1 MDYEQIKESLDSIL
15 NMVNEIRSSLEMSS
29 PDSFQEDEDKTTEV
43 VLDENVDIQK
53 SEKIENNE
61 EDNWNSLFEE
71 RS

>member
-29 PDSFQEDEDKTTEV
+29 PDSFQEDEDKTTEE

-71 RS
+71 RR

>member
-15 NMVNEIRSSLEMSS
+15 IMVNEIRSSLEMSS
-29 PDSFQEDEDKTTEV
+29 PNSFQEDEDKTTEV

>member
-1 MDYEQIKESLDSIL
+1 MDYEQIKESLESIL

-43 VLDENVDIQK
+43 VLDENVDIQE

>member
-43 VLDENVDIQK
+43 ALDENVDIQE

-71 RS
+71 RR

>member
-1 MDYEQIKESLDSIL
+1 MDYEQIKESLESIL

-43 VLDENVDIQK
+43 VLDENVDIQE

-71 RS
+71 KR

>member
-71 RS
+71 RR

>member
-15 NMVNEIRSSLEMSS
+15 NMVNEIRGSLEMSS

-43 VLDENVDIQK
+43 VVDENVDIQK

-61 EDNWNSLFEE
+61 DNWTSLFEE
-71 RS
+71 RR

>member
-15 NMVNEIRSSLEMSS
+15 NMVNEIRGSLEMSS

-43 VLDENVDIQK
+43 VVDENVDIQK

-61 EDNWNSLFEE
+61 DNWNSLFEE
-71 RS
+71 RR

>member
-61 EDNWNSLFEE
+61 EDNWTSLFEE
-71 RS
+71 RR

>member
-29 PDSFQEDEDKTTEV
+29 PDSFQEDEDKSTEV
-43 VLDENVDIQK
+43 VLDENVDIQE

-71 RS
+71 RR

>member
-29 PDSFQEDEDKTTEV
+29 PDSFQEDEDKTTEEA
-43 VLDENVDIQK
+43 LDENVDIQD

-71 RS
+71 RR

>member
-61 EDNWNSLFEE
+61 DNWNSLFEE
-71 RS
+71 RR